1 MRIDVELSSV
11 FEAVR
16 LPLRFSVELKEHE
29 ATVTGLLHRLCEMG
43 GDSIKPFLFEEG
55 TESVLSG
62 LMVMVNDRVLTGTSL
77 NQGVVEL
84 HEKDRVNLMYF
95 ISGG

>member
-1 MRIDVELSSV
+1 
-11 FEAVR
+11 
-16 LPLRFSVELKEHE
+16 
-29 ATVTGLLHRLCEMG
+29 
-43 GDSIKPFLFEEG
+43 
-55 TESVLSG
+55 

>member
-16 LPLRFSVELKEHE
+16 LPMRLSVELKEQE
-29 ATVTGLLHRLCEMG
+29 ATVQGLLHRLCEMG
-43 GDSIKPFLFEEG
+43 GDSIKPLLFEEG

-62 LMVMVNDRVLTGTSL
+62 LMVMVNDRVYTGTNL
-77 NQGVVEL
+77 NQEAIEL